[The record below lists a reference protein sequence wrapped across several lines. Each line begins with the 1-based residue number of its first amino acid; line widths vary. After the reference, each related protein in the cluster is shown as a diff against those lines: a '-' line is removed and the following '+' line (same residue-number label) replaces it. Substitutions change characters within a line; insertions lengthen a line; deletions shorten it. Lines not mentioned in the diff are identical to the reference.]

1 MISFLRAMVLEAVS
15 NRQVLRFY
23 LMSAVLAGPAA
34 SGTPSVIGFLHFS
47 TGFGHFDPPIIRG

>member
-1 MISFLRAMVLEAVS
+1 MVLEAVS